1 MSTTQ
6 EFEVDDDRQA
16 ADISVV
22 RDDDVVDVRDTTA
35 AARIRTARFREKLR
49 GYHPDD
55 VDDFLEQLALLVED
69 QERRVA
75 DLSARLEEAQKRTSA
90 ASVNE
95 QTVRRTLV
103 LAQRTAELA
112 VTEAQSR
119 AAAIVAEA
127 EEQAQARVRA
137 VEAEI
142 GEAREREERRL
153 RDDLARLHEANEQA
167 ADDLE
172 ALNAR
177 RAEEHARLTEVLSE
191 LAAVVDSRLQPTG
204 ERQAPPPPPP
214 PPP

>member
-6 EFEVDDDRQA
+6 EFEVDDDRHE
-16 ADISVV
+16 ADLPMV
-22 RDDDVVDVRDTTA
+22 RDDDVVDVRDDSP
-35 AARIRTARFREKLR
+35 AARIRTVRFREKLR

-75 DLSARLEEAQKRTSA
+75 DLSARLEEAEKRTSA
-90 ASVNE
+90 ANVNE
-95 QTVRRTLV
+95 HTVRRTLV

-119 AAAIVAEA
+119 AAAIVGEA
-127 EEQAQARVRA
+127 EEQAQARVGE

-142 GEAREREERRL
+142 GETREREERRL
-153 RDDLARLHEANEQA
+153 RDDLARLHEASEQA
-167 ADDLE
+167 TDDLE
-172 ALNAR
+172 ALKAR
-177 RAEEHARLTEVLSE
+177 RAEEHARLTEALSE

-204 ERQAPPPPPP
+204 ERQSPPPEQG
-214 PPP
+214 